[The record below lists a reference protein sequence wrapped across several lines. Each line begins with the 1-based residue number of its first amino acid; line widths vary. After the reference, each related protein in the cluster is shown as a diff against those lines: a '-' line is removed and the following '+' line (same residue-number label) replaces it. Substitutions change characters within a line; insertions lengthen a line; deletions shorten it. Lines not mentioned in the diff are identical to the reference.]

1 MNIIDHKAQAQSR
14 VYAQYRDKPKT
25 FEWIGINGELGNEIE
40 TVYQDIASSYDI
52 DNANTN
58 ELDILG
64 HIVVISRSFEAQ
76 IQIESFLF
84 GAAQFGA
91 AQFRAGQ
98 GTTDQKL
105 NNDIYRLLIKS
116 KIAKNTNDATLD
128 GIINAIDFIIE
139 TTNIQIN
146 DPEDM
151 SFSFTFDTL
160 TALEKIVLTTFDIV
174 PKPQGVRYTGF
185 TDLSAVSQ
193 FGRQQF
199 GSSQFAYKFEA

>member
-1 MNIIDHKAQAQSR
+1 MSVIDHKEQSQSR
-14 VYAQYRDKPKT
+14 VYAQYRNKPKA

-40 TVYQDIASSYDI
+40 TVYQDIAASYDI
-52 DNANTN
+52 DNANTD

-64 HIVVISRSFEAQ
+64 RIVVINRSFESKVITDA
-76 IQIESFLF
+76 FLF

-91 AQFRAGQ
+91 AQFRPGA
-98 GTTDQKL
+98 GTTDQGL
-105 NNDIYRLLIKS
+105 NNDIYRLLIKA

-139 TTNIQIN
+139 TENIQID

-151 SFSFTFDTL
+151 SFSFIFDTL
-160 TALEKIVLTTFDIV
+160 TQLEKLVLTTFDIV
-174 PKPQGVRYTGF
+174 PKPQGVRYSGF
-185 TDLSAVSQ
+185 TDLSAVAQ